1 MKNIN
6 KIIDEAQ
13 EKLGYLE
20 EKNSFALEILK
31 EQRKQTKR
39 TTLGLVFIITLL
51 IGVILYQDYQMK
63 ELLYNMEFE
72 TTTTEVDSE
81 ESGNAIYNES
91 GEVDINGKDN

>member
-31 EQRKQTKR
+31 EQRTQAKR

-72 TTTTEVDSE
+72 TTITEVDSE